1 MAETR
6 IISVIGQ
13 KQAGKT
19 TLAIALAAEFIRK
32 GRRVM
37 TIKHALQPVEVD
49 RPGSDSYR
57 LFHEGKSERT
67 LLVGP
72 GTHALFARHPEES
85 DPVTLALRHFEGA
98 DLVLVEGWE
107 TAALPKIEVFRT
119 ETGPRPLLDPAGPNA
134 AEWIALV
141 TDDDRLD
148 ASCPVLRFRDTMWLQ
163 LLANMAWEKAQT
175 L

>member
-1 MAETR
+1 MAATR
-6 IISVIGQ
+6 ILSVIGR
-13 KQAGKT
+13 KGAGKT
-19 TLAIALAAEFIRK
+19 TLIIALAGEFTRK

-37 TIKHALQPVEVD
+37 TIKHARQPVAVD
-49 RPGSDSYR
+49 KADSDSYR
-57 LFHEGKSERT
+57 LFHEAKSERT

-72 GTHALFARHPEES
+72 GVHALFDRRPFDE
-85 DPVTLALRHFEGA
+85 DPATLARRHFEGA

>member
-6 IISVIGQ
+6 IISVIGH

-37 TIKHALQPVEVD
+37 TIKHARQPVEVD

-67 LLVGP
+67 LVVGP
-72 GTHALFARHPEES
+72 GLHALFSRQLDES
-85 DPVTLALRHFEGA
+85 DPVTLARRHFEGA

-107 TAALPKIEVFRT
+107 TARLPKIEVFRT
-119 ETGPRPLLDPAGPNA
+119 AVATAPLFRSNLPNV

-141 TDDDRLD
+141 TDDDRLE
-148 ASCPVLRFRDTMWLQ
+148 APCPVLRFRDTMWLQ
-163 LLANMAWEKAQT
+163 LLANMAWEKAKI

>member
-107 TAALPKIEVFRT
+107 SARLPKIEVFRT
-119 ETGPRPLLDPAGPNA
+119 AVAPAPIFRATLPNA
-134 AEWIALV
+134 GEWIALV
-141 TDDDRLD
+141 TDDDRFE
-148 ASCPVLRFRDTMWLQ
+148 APCPVLRFRDTMWLQ
-163 LLANMAWEKAQT
+163 LLANMAWEKAKI

>member
-13 KQAGKT
+13 KHAGKT
-19 TLAIALAAEFIRK
+19 TLTIALAAEFIRK

-37 TIKHALQPVEVD
+37 TIKHARQPVEVD
-49 RPGSDSYR
+49 RPGSDSDR

-72 GTHALFARHPEES
+72 GTHALFVRHPEEG
-85 DPVTLALRHFEGA
+85 DPVTLARRHFAGA

-107 TAALPKIEVFRT
+107 TAPLPKIEVFRSAVAAA
-119 ETGPRPLLDPAGPNA
+119 PLFRSTLPNA
-134 AEWIALV
+134 GEWIALV
-141 TDDDRLD
+141 TDDDQLE
-148 ASCPVLRFRDTMWLQ
+148 APCPVLRFRDTMWLQ
-163 LLANMAWEKAQT
+163 LLANMAWEKAK
-175 L
+175 LL

>member
-1 MAETR
+1 LAETR
-6 IISVIGQ
+6 LISVIGQ
-13 KQAGKT
+13 KHAGKT
-19 TLAIALAAEFIRK
+19 TLAIALAAEFVRK

-37 TIKHALQPVEVD
+37 TIKHARQPVEVD

-67 LLVGP
+67 LVVGP
-72 GTHALFARHPEES
+72 GLHALFARHSEEG
-85 DPVTLALRHFEGA
+85 DPVSLARQHLEGA

-107 TAALPKIEVFRT
+107 SARIPKIEVFRT
-119 ETGPRPLLDPAGPNA
+119 EVARAPLFRATLPNA
-134 AEWIALV
+134 AEWIAIV

-148 ASCPVLRFRDTMWLQ
+148 APCPVLRFRDTMWLQ
-163 LLANMAWEKAQT
+163 LLANMAWEKAKI